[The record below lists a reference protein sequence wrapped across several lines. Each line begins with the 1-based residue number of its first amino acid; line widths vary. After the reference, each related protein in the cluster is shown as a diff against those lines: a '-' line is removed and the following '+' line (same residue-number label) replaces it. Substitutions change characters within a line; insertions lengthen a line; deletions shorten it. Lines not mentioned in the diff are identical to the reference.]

1 MAAANRG
8 DRAARDQLFTSLY
21 EELRRLAQR
30 ELGRDAGAAQA
41 MSATTLVH
49 EVYADL
55 ARREKIEFAD
65 RGRFLAYAARAMR
78 GVIIDAA
85 RGRHALKRGA
95 EFHITR
101 IDTQIAEQIPDA
113 KVLDGV
119 SEALDELA
127 QLEPRLAE
135 VVDLKYF
142 CGFAVTEIAAM
153 SGVSER
159 TVQREWEKAKLLL
172 YNMLGEDRLDR

>member
-1 MAAANRG
+1 
-8 DRAARDQLFTSLY
+8 
-21 EELRRLAQR
+21 
-30 ELGRDAGAAQA
+30 

-49 EVYADL
+49 EVYVDL
-55 ARREKIEFAD
+55 ARRETIEFVD
-65 RGRFLAYAARAMR
+65 RGRFLAYAGRAMR

-85 RGRHALKRGA
+85 RNRHALKRGA

-101 IDTQIAEQIPDA
+101 IDTQIAEQIPDVE
-113 KVLDGV
+113 VLDGI
-119 SEALDELA
+119 SEALDELGH
-127 QLEPRLAE
+127 LEPRLAE

-142 CGFAVTEIAAM
+142 CGFSVTEIAVM

-172 YNMLGEDRLDR
+172 YNMRHVQHHAAQLNLLLRQSLDVGSAEG